1 MRVKRIDTLKRQGG
15 YFHLP
20 DRKVKTVRKGDGY
33 GVDVVFEASQL
44 DVDLGGL
51 PSESLA
57 VFNATSQ
64 EFHFFISA
72 KDLERIEL
80 LMDKS
85 DQLTFDMLGRGWDG
99 QRPYHRL
106 EEFV

>member
-1 MRVKRIDTLKRQGG
+1 MVIKRIDTLKRQGG

-44 DVDLGGL
+44 DVDLGRL

-57 VFNATSQ
+57 VFNATAQ
-64 EFHFFISA
+64 EFHFFITASQIS
-72 KDLERIEL
+72 RIEM

-85 DQLTFDMLGRGWDG
+85 DRLTFDLIGRGWEG
-99 QRPYHRL
+99 NRPYHRL